1 MIDDKISKCT
11 DGNVLIVFS
20 ANVSVNAVKGR
31 LEIGRASCRERVS
44 FVV

>member
-31 LEIGRASCRERVS
+31 LVD
-44 FVV
+44 